1 MHASPPGSDVSG
13 PSDPDPS
20 AAVFSVNEND
30 PRLHEIN
37 WYAVHTKS
45 RHEKLVSTLIKKQ
58 NIEFYLPVRKTIRKW
73 SDRKK
78 IVEFPLFNGYLFVH
92 IPLEDKTKILHTKG
106 VVKLLGGYAP
116 EPIPEDQIE
125 TLKKF
130 EQHDME
136 VDPYLHLHEGQTIR
150 VTKGPLKDCRGILV
164 RKKNKYRLV
173 LNLEIIQQSVSV
185 ELDSSDVEGIY

>member
-1 MHASPPGSDVSG
+1 MNTVSTGGDSSEKPTSSPSEKNASTLY
-13 PSDPDPS
+13 
-20 AAVFSVNEND
+20 EK
-30 PRLHEIN
+30 N

-45 RHEKLVSTLIKKQ
+45 RHERLVSTLIKNQKL
-58 NIEFYLPVRKTIRKW
+58 ETYLPVKKTMRKW

-92 IPLEDKTKILHTKG
+92 IPLMDKDKVLHTKG
-106 VVKLLGGYAP
+106 VVRLLGGYAP
-116 EPIPEDQIE
+116 EQIPEDQIE
-125 TLKKF
+125 TLMRF

-136 VDPYLHLHEGQTIR
+136 VDPYLHLHEGQSIK
-150 VTKGPLKDCRGILV
+150 VTKGPLKDCQGILV

-185 ELDSSDVEGIY
+185 ELDSSDVEGIS

>member
-1 MHASPPGSDVSG
+1 MNAAPDNNAYSENAASSLSG
-13 PSDPDPS
+13 D
-20 AAVFSVNEND
+20 ND
-30 PRLHEIN
+30 PKISEKN

-45 RHEKLVSTLIKKQ
+45 RHEKQVSTLIKNQ
-58 NIEFYLPVRKTIRKW
+58 NLEAYLPVKKIMSKW

-92 IPLEDKTKILHTKG
+92 IPLLDKNKILHTKG
-106 VVKLLGGYAP
+106 VVRLLGGYAP
-116 EPIPEDQIE
+116 ECIPEDQIE
-125 TLKKF
+125 TLKRF

-136 VDPYLHLHEGQTIR
+136 VDPYLHLHEGQSIK
-150 VTKGPLKDCRGILV
+150 VTKGPLKDCQGILV

-185 ELDSSDVEGIY
+185 EMDSSDVEGIS